1 MKELELYLHIPFC
14 VKKCNYCDFLSAP
27 AGEET
32 RAAYVDALLEEI
44 RGFDEP
50 EDYEVVTVFFGGGT
64 PSILPGQAI
73 FRIMEAL
80 REKFS
85 FRKGAEI
92 TLEANPGTVDKE
104 KLSFYKKAGI
114 NRLSFGLQSADAEEL
129 KKLGRIHTWEKF
141 LESFQL
147 AREAGFSNINV
158 DLMSALPGQT
168 KESWEK
174 TLRQVLA
181 LQPEHISAYS
191 LIIEEGTPFYQLY
204 EKDVERRDAG
214 EEPEL
219 IPSEEEERAMYEA
232 TGRILKEQGYLHY
245 EISNYA
251 KPGCECRHN
260 LGYWQR
266 RDYLGFGLGAS
277 TLLNPVR
284 YKNTEDLEAYLGG
297 DFSKKEFFVL
307 TKDNQIEETMFLGLR
322 VLEGVSKEHFREQ
335 FSCELRVVY
344 RKELEKLEQEGLL
357 EEEGDFVRLT
367 SRGIDLSNPVLA
379 EFLLS

>member
-344 RKELEKLEQEGLL
+344 RKEMEKLEQEGLL

>member
-344 RKELEKLEQEGLL
+344 RKELEKLEKEGLL

>member
-27 AGEET
+27 AEEET

-44 RGFDEP
+44 RGFEDP

-64 PSILPGQAI
+64 PSILPSQEI

-104 KLSFYKKAGI
+104 KLSCYKKAGI

-219 IPSEEEERAMYEA
+219 LPSEEEERAMYEA

-251 KPGCECRHN
+251 KPGRECRHN

-322 VLEGVSKEHFREQ
+322 VLEGVSKEKFREQ

>member
-14 VKKCNYCDFLSAP
+14 VKKCNYCDFLSSL

-147 AREAGFSNINV
+147 AREASFSNINV

-335 FSCELRVVY
+335 FSCELRDVY
-344 RKELEKLEQEGLL
+344 RKELQKLEQEGLL

-379 EFLLS
+379 EFLLY